1 MEGKDKPPAVPSP
14 TVPVGYDAELE
25 RKKFEFQM
33 KQWEVERE
41 ERRHREEERRRWEFQ
56 VMKWD
61 EEKKRAEGEKEE
73 RRRLEEE
80 EKRRAEEEREERR
93 RKEEDKME
101 LRRQELDLRERELQA
116 QLERDR
122 ERKSLADRAKRFGD
136 ALKGTIARM
145 PADPVDLLSYFRDVE
160 QQFDLFEVPADLRVE
175 ILRPHLSDK
184 AKLLVSKMDPRHN
197 TVYGEV
203 KRMLLREFKLSPA
216 VYLERFNTEIRKT
229 DETYLLYS
237 ARLRSILD
245 AYTDSRMLTR
255 HPERI
260 PELLVSD
267 RIKST
272 LPVACLNYVLS
283 VEATKDE
290 GWLSPHDLAETIDK
304 YFANRGPQ
312 GDRPKAGAI
321 GMSTPVAKLYGP
333 VPSGPSMS
341 SGRFSRPG
349 SGSPPRKSEGSNEQR
364 TPVSTTDKRCFKC
377 GSVSHLYRECPQRG
391 TVRQRTP
398 SMLLGVKPK

>member
-1 MEGKDKPPAVPSP
+1 MI
-14 TVPVGYDAELE
+14 Y
-25 RKKFEFQM
+25 
-33 KQWEVERE
+33 
-41 ERRHREEERRRWEFQ
+41 
-56 VMKWD
+56 
-61 EEKKRAEGEKEE
+61 
-73 RRRLEEE
+73 
-80 EKRRAEEEREERR
+80 
-93 RKEEDKME
+93 
-101 LRRQELDLRERELQA
+101 LRYP
-116 QLERDR
+116 QL
-122 ERKSLADRAKRFGD
+122 
-136 ALKGTIARM
+136 
-145 PADPVDLLSYFRDVE
+145 
-160 QQFDLFEVPADLRVE
+160 DLRVE

-184 AKLLVSKMDPRHN
+184 AKLLFSKMDPRHN

-203 KRMLLREFKLSPA
+203 KRMLLRKFKLSPA

-290 GWLSPHDLAETIDK
+290 GWLNPHDLAETIDK

-321 GMSTPVAKLYGP
+321 GMSSQRLNSMVLCHQVHRCLLVVFLGP
-333 VPSGPSMS
+333 SDACRIAPAPRVLASTSNTKSPSG
-341 SGRFSRPG
+341 
-349 SGSPPRKSEGSNEQR
+349 
-364 TPVSTTDKRCFKC
+364 VSVASTGAEHNRVL
-377 GSVSHLYRECPQRG
+377 SVSKAC
-391 TVRQRTP
+391 
-398 SMLLGVKPK
+398 